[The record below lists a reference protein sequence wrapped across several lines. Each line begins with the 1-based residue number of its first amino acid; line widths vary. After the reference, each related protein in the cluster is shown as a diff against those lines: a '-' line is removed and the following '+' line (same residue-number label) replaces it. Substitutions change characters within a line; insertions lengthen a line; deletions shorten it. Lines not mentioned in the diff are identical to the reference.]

1 MIRLL
6 LQNPLTGGDLAPR
19 DALRE
24 GAPRADSGDAAVVTS
39 GKVRLLCIAAEWI
52 INGDE
57 AVEELDV
64 EIIGLDVEELDGVL
78 GIVFI
83 ISKCSKV
90 VVPSCPP

>member
-1 MIRLL
+1 MGAGA
-6 LQNPLTGGDLAPR
+6 PLR
-19 DALRE
+19 S
-24 GAPRADSGDAAVVTS
+24 APRADKGDAAVVTS
-39 GKVRLLCIAAEWI
+39 GNVRLLCIAAEWI

-78 GIVFI
+78 EIVFI
-83 ISKCSKV
+83 ISKFPKV